1 MWRALSDPTRTLAI
15 PAAPPNDFDRTLGW
29 WAPCIDLMI
38 YELGWQSP
46 ARALTK
52 WMGAG
57 RPPTDVRLSLIET
70 VWGRHLDAMSHFLW
84 HGHEEFE
91 WQAASLLS
99 LAPLHR
105 PDSPPELP
113 VLTEAST
120 TVGNPTTGGSDPLH
134 LTMHCWDPLV
144 RNPSGPGTVSI
155 GTLNSDPQCP
165 GPTVRSQK
173 MCNHHVL

>member
-1 MWRALSDPTRTLAI
+1 MVWRALSNPTRTLAI

-70 VWGRHLDAMSHFLW
+70 VWGRHLDAMPQRRAVHPKA
-84 HGHEEFE
+84 GDDGPRAEEQLDE
-91 WQAASLLS
+91 
-99 LAPLHR
+99 PR
-105 PDSPPELP
+105 KP
-113 VLTEAST
+113 
-120 TVGNPTTGGSDPLH
+120 
-134 LTMHCWDPLV
+134 C
-144 RNPSGPGTVSI
+144 R
-155 GTLNSDPQCP
+155 
-165 GPTVRSQK
+165 
-173 MCNHHVL
+173 